1 MNFTLKTAAQSL
13 LILAASMT
21 AVAQSEISPDHFSD
35 GPSQEAYTSQTQVQ
49 TLQSRLEDCQ
59 RQLDAKVD
67 QVEQARQEAI
77 SAAALGDGAASYID
91 SYRKLQVEEEVLRA
105 ALVPQINQA
114 HKLMAG
120 MHTQDPRPRLP

>member
-21 AVAQSEISPDHFSD
+21 AVAQSEISPDHFPD

-77 SAAALGDGAASYID
+77 SAAAMGDGAAPYID

-120 MHTQDPRPRLP
+120 MHTQDPRTHRP